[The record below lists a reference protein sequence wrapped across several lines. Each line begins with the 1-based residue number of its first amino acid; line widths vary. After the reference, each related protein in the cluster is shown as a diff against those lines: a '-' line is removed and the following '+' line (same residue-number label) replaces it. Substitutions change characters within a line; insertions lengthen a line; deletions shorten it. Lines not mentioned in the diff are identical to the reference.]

1 MDLRKLLLQR
11 GMFSAAKIGGEVP
24 MRALLKRLSQDEEV
38 AGGMKRW
45 ECSKGGWDREREKL

>member
-1 MDLRKLLLQR
+1 
-11 GMFSAAKIGGEVP
+11 MFSAAKIGGEVP